1 MFYHQRMLFFLAL
14 LGLISMLLILQSILV
29 HTCVQMVQ
37 DRYQMTRMPA
47 PLPIRF
53 VVYQKSLQVDLPQ
66 LAGFWVGMILLYLVL
81 H

>member
-1 MFYHQRMLFFLAL
+1 MFYPQRMLFFLAL

-53 VVYQKSLQVDLPQ
+53 VVCRKSLQVDLQQPG
-66 LAGFWVGMILLYLVL
+66 GFWAEMILLYLAL